1 MPSAIIK
8 PQENGAPQPA
18 AVQETSIQAAIAVV
32 EKKVRNLEKR
42 KVRKNYKC
50 CEISAIVFTVFH

>member
-1 MPSAIIK
+1 MIMPSAIIK

-18 AVQETSIQAAIAVV
+18 QETSIQAAIAVV

-42 KVRKNYKC
+42 KVR
-50 CEISAIVFTVFH
+50 IVQEKL